1 MKYEA
6 HSATIKSRLIDDDD
20 DQQVEGGE
28 WKLWMLPEEGFEFFW
43 RNQPV
48 FDADFKTAYSV

>member
-1 MKYEA
+1 MMV
-6 HSATIKSRLIDDDD
+6 IKLGNDDD

-43 RNQPV
+43 RQP
-48 FDADFKTAYSV
+48 TCL